1 MAGTDDDDLHAMVGS
16 IVNELEAAVSGSLYE
31 VDGEYVVI
39 DDLDEWKRE
48 KYGKMAE
55 KFRKEHPE
63 DSFDPEESGFDTY
76 VEWMEDEIGVAGDV
90 DEPEQSSLCEYISEQ
105 SLGDVR
111 FEVTSD
117 KTLCGGKVLF
127 CYGGPNIWVADDEVR
142 GYWGS
147 STVEMPL
154 DSDTR
159 SELWDWFENQWEAI
173 K

>member
-1 MAGTDDDDLHAMVGS
+1 MAGTDDDLHAMVSS
-16 IVNELEAAVSGSLYE
+16 IVDELEAAVSGSLYE

-39 DDLDEWKRE
+39 DDLDEWKE
-48 KYGKMAE
+48 KQYGKMAE
-55 KFRKEHPE
+55 EFRKEHPE

-76 VEWMEDEIGVAGDV
+76 VEWMEDEIGVAEDV
-90 DEPEQSSLCEYISEQ
+90 DEPEQASLCEYISER

-159 SELWDWFENQWEAI
+159 SELWDWFEDQWETI

>member
-1 MAGTDDDDLHAMVGS
+1 MAGADDDLHAMVGS
-16 IVNELEAAVSGSLYE
+16 IVDELEAAVSGSLYE

-39 DDLDEWKRE
+39 DVLDEWKEER
-48 KYGKMAE
+48 YGKMAE
-55 KFRKEHPE
+55 EFRKEHPE

-76 VEWMEDEIGVAGDV
+76 VEWMEDEIGTADDV
-90 DEPEQSSLCEYISEQ
+90 DEPDRVSLCEYIDKR

-142 GYWGS
+142 GYWGA

-159 SELWDWFENQWEAI
+159 SELWDWFENQWEGI

>member
-1 MAGTDDDDLHAMVGS
+1 MAGADDDLHAMVGS
-16 IVNELEAAVSGSLYE
+16 IVDELEAAVSGSLYE
-31 VDGEYVVI
+31 VDGDYVVI
-39 DDLDEWKRE
+39 DDLDAWKKERHE
-48 KYGKMAE
+48 KEAE
-55 KFRKEHPE
+55 EFRKERPE
-63 DSFDPEESGFDTY
+63 GSFDPGESGFDTY
-76 VEWMEDEIGVAGDV
+76 AEWMEDEIGTADDV
-90 DEPEQSSLCEYISEQ
+90 DEPDRVSLCEYIDKR

-117 KTLCGGKVLF
+117 KTLCGGKILF

-142 GYWGS
+142 GCWGP

-159 SELWDWFENQWEAI
+159 SRLWDWFENQWDEI

>member
-1 MAGTDDDDLHAMVGS
+1 MSDTDDELHAMVSS
-16 IVNELEAAVSGSLYE
+16 IVDELEAAVSGSLYD
-31 VDGEYVVI
+31 VDGDCVVI
-39 DDLDEWKRE
+39 DDLDAWRKEQYE
-48 KYGKMAE
+48 KMAE
-55 KFRKEHPE
+55 GFRKAHPE

-76 VEWMEDEIGVAGDV
+76 AEWMEDEIGVAEDV
-90 DEPEQSSLCEYISEQ
+90 DEPEQASLCEYIAER
-105 SLGDVR
+105 SLWDVR

-147 STVEMPL
+147 STVEMSL
-154 DSDTR
+154 NSETR
-159 SELWDWFENQWEAI
+159 SELWDWFEEQWNAV

>member
-1 MAGTDDDDLHAMVGS
+1 MAGADDDLHAMVGS
-16 IVNELEAAVSGSLYE
+16 IVDELEAAVSGSLYE
-31 VDGEYVVI
+31 VDGEYIVI
-39 DDLDEWKRE
+39 DNLDEWKEER
-48 KYGKMAE
+48 YGKMIE
-55 KFRKEHPE
+55 EFRKEHPE
-63 DSFDPEESGFDTY
+63 DSFDPKESGFDTY
-76 VEWMEDEIGVAGDV
+76 VEWMEDEIGVAEDV
-90 DEPEQSSLCEYISEQ
+90 DEPEQASLREYISER

-159 SELWDWFENQWEAI
+159 SELWDWFENQWEEI

>member
-1 MAGTDDDDLHAMVGS
+1 MAGADDELHAMVGS
-16 IVNELEAAVSGSLYE
+16 IVDELEAAVSGSLYE

-39 DDLDEWKRE
+39 DDLDAWKEER
-48 KYGKMAE
+48 YGKMAGE
-55 KFRKEHPE
+55 FRKEHPE
-63 DSFDPEESGFDTY
+63 DSFDPGESGFDTY
-76 VEWMEDEIGVAGDV
+76 VEWMEDEIGVAEDV
-90 DEPEQSSLCEYISEQ
+90 DEPEQASLCEYISER

-159 SELWDWFENQWEAI
+159 SELWDWFENQWEEI

>member
-1 MAGTDDDDLHAMVGS
+1 MSDTDDELHAMVGS
-16 IVNELEAAVSGSLYE
+16 IVDELEAAVSGSLYE

-39 DDLDEWKRE
+39 DDLDEWKEER
-48 KYGKMAE
+48 YGKMAE
-55 KFRKEHPE
+55 EFRKEHPE

-76 VEWMEDEIGVAGDV
+76 AEWMEDEIGVAEDV
-90 DEPEQSSLCEYISEQ
+90 DEPEQASLCEYISKQ

-142 GYWGS
+142 GYWGA
-147 STVEMPL
+147 STVKIPL

>member
-1 MAGTDDDDLHAMVGS
+1 MAGADDDLHAMVCS
-16 IVNELEAAVSGSLYE
+16 IVDELEAAVSGSLYE
-31 VDGEYVVI
+31 VDGDYVVI
-39 DDLDEWKRE
+39 DDLDEWKEER
-48 KYGKMAE
+48 YGKMAE
-55 KFRKEHPE
+55 EFRKEHPE

-76 VEWMEDEIGVAGDV
+76 VEWMEDEIGVAEDV
-90 DEPEQSSLCEYISEQ
+90 DEPEQASLCEYISER

-117 KTLCGGKVLF
+117 KTLCGDKVLF
-127 CYGGPNIWVADDEVR
+127 CYGGPNIWIADDEVR

-159 SELWDWFENQWEAI
+159 SELWDWFENQWEGI

>member
-1 MAGTDDDDLHAMVGS
+1 MAGTDDDLHAMVGS
-16 IVNELEAAVSGSLYE
+16 IVDELEAAVSGSLYE

-39 DDLDEWKRE
+39 DDLDEWKEER
-48 KYGKMAE
+48 YGKMAE
-55 KFRKEHPE
+55 EFRKEHPE

-76 VEWMEDEIGVAGDV
+76 VEWMEDEIGVADDV
-90 DEPEQSSLCEYISEQ
+90 DEPEQASLREYISER

-159 SELWDWFENQWEAI
+159 SELWDWFENQWEEI

>member
-1 MAGTDDDDLHAMVGS
+1 MAGTDDDLHAMVGS
-16 IVNELEAAVSGSLYE
+16 IVDELEAAVSGSLYGI
-31 VDGEYVVI
+31 DGEYVVI
-39 DDLDEWKRE
+39 DDLDEWKEER
-48 KYGKMAE
+48 YGKMAE
-55 KFRKEHPE
+55 EFRKEHPE
-63 DSFDPEESGFDTY
+63 GSFDPEESGFDTY
-76 VEWMEDEIGVAGDV
+76 VEWMEDEIGVAEDV
-90 DEPEQSSLCEYISEQ
+90 DEPENASLCEYISER

-142 GYWGS
+142 GYWGA